1 MRREWRERFPP
12 PPRFSVPDM
21 HHGTCVTQVPWC
33 MPGSLTSG
41 FLWSWWR
48 GKCSRHSR
56 RMRNPR
62 FCVSGK
68 RPMGF
73 AGLLKRLTSPYTAYN
88 LDITTLKFSHVNKL
102 YISQSYLYDILCGI
116 FEIYP
121 KYLTHVSDDIIF
133 YPKLNFCSATIVTD
147 DRTTYAV
154 GPPLMGPFTRYVKF
168 RVAHAS
174 GMQGTFSSPP
184 TSMETVS

>member
-88 LDITTLKFSHVNKL
+88 LDITTLKFSHVNEL

-133 YPKLNFCSATIVTD
+133 YPKLNFLPCHYCDRRQDHLCSWASFNGPLYQIRKISGCACFGNAGNIFLATDVNGN
-147 DRTTYAV
+147 R
-154 GPPLMGPFTRYVKF
+154 
-168 RVAHAS
+168 
-174 GMQGTFSSPP
+174 
-184 TSMETVS
+184 